1 MEKYNFDEII
11 EREGTNCQKYDN
23 RELIFGKTDVI
34 PMWVADADFKT
45 PDFIVNAVKERAAHE
60 VYGYPLK
67 PESFFESI
75 IGWQKRRHNWDVK
88 RNWIEYSSNVVV
100 GLASVV
106 LSMTKPGDKIV
117 VQPPV
122 YFPFF
127 HVIEGNDRV
136 MVENPLKNEDGRY
149 HFDFDDLVSK
159 IDADTKMLFLCN
171 PHNPGGMVWTKD
183 ELKKLGEICIKNNV
197 IVVSDEIHADL
208 VFKGHEHT
216 PFASLSDAFSQNS
229 ITLMS
234 ASKTFNI
241 AGLSSAYLI
250 IPNKE
255 LRLKYQK
262 LMQATHLSSGNFF
275 GLVAT
280 EAAYTYGDEWVNQL
294 LEYLEGNLD
303 YLMDFME
310 KNLPRIK
317 VMKPEGT
324 FLPWLDMSGLSIDA
338 DKAYKVLIEHGVGLT
353 PGKMFG
359 TGGENF
365 IRLNMACPRT
375 ILETGLER
383 MKQALLFYLS
393 DTFPD

>member
-1 MEKYNFDEII
+1 MKNYNFDEII

-23 RELIFGKTDVI
+23 RELIFGKKDVL

-45 PDFIVNAVKERAAHE
+45 PDFIVEAVKERAAHE
-60 VYGYPLK
+60 IYGYPLK
-67 PESFFESI
+67 PESFYQSI
-75 IGWQKRRHNWDVK
+75 IGWLKRRHGWDID

-127 HVIEGNDRV
+127 HVIEGNERV
-136 MVENPLKNEDGRY
+136 MVENPLKNENGRY
-149 HFDFDDLVSK
+149 RFDFDDLLSK
-159 IDADTKMLFLCN
+159 IDGDTKMLFLCN
-171 PHNPGGMVWTKD
+171 PHNPGGMVWTED
-183 ELKKLGEICIKNNV
+183 ELKKLGEICIENNI

-208 VFKGHEHT
+208 VFKGHKHI
-216 PFASLSDAFSQNS
+216 PFASISEAFAQSS

-250 IPNKE
+250 ISNKDY
-255 LRLKYQK
+255 RLKYQK

-280 EAAYTYGDEWVNQL
+280 EAAYNHGDEWVEQL
-294 LEYLEGNLD
+294 LVYLKGNLD
-303 YLMDFME
+303 YLMDFMTT
-310 KNLPRIK
+310 NLPGVK

-324 FLPWLDMSGLSIDA
+324 YLPWLDMSELSIDA
-338 DKAYKVLIEHGVGLT
+338 DKAYKILIEHGVGLT

-365 IRLNMACPRT
+365 IRLNMACPRSV
-375 ILETGLER
+375 LQEGLER
-383 MKQALLFYLS
+383 MKKALVKY
-393 DTFPD
+393 

>member
-1 MEKYNFDEII
+1 MKNYNFDEII

-23 RELIFGKTDVI
+23 RELIFGKKDVL

-45 PDFIVNAVKERAAHE
+45 PDFIVEAVKERAAHE
-60 VYGYPLK
+60 IYGYPLK
-67 PESFFESI
+67 PESFYQSI
-75 IGWQKRRHNWDVK
+75 IGWLKRRHGWDID

-127 HVIEGNDRV
+127 HVIEGNERV
-136 MVENPLKNEDGRY
+136 MVENPLKNENGRY
-149 HFDFDDLVSK
+149 RFDFDDLLSK
-159 IDADTKMLFLCN
+159 IDGDTKMLFLCN
-171 PHNPGGMVWTKD
+171 PHNPGGMVWTED
-183 ELKKLGEICIKNNV
+183 ELKKLGEICIENNI

-208 VFKGHEHT
+208 VFKGHKHI
-216 PFASLSDAFSQNS
+216 PFASISEAFAQSS

-250 IPNKE
+250 ISNKDY
-255 LRLKYQK
+255 RLKYQK

-275 GLVAT
+275 GLVAS
-280 EAAYTYGDEWVNQL
+280 EAAYNHGDEWVEQL
-294 LEYLEGNLD
+294 LVYLKGNLD
-303 YLMDFME
+303 YLMDFMTT
-310 KNLPRIK
+310 NLPGVK

-324 FLPWLDMSGLSIDA
+324 YLPWLDMSELSIDA
-338 DKAYKVLIEHGVGLT
+338 DKAYKILIEHGVGLT

-365 IRLNMACPRT
+365 IRLNMACPRSV
-375 ILETGLER
+375 LQEGLER
-383 MKQALLFYLS
+383 MKKALVKY
-393 DTFPD
+393 

>member
-1 MEKYNFDEII
+1 
-11 EREGTNCQKYDN
+11 
-23 RELIFGKTDVI
+23 
-34 PMWVADADFKT
+34 MWVADADFKT

-75 IGWQKRRHNWDVK
+75 IGWQKRRHNWDVERK
-88 RNWIEYSSNVVV
+88 WIEYSSNVVV

-127 HVIEGNDRV
+127 HVIEGNSRV
-136 MVENPLKNEDGRY
+136 MVSNPLKNVDGRY

-159 IDADTKMLFLCN
+159 IDADTRMLFLCN
-171 PHNPGGMVWTKD
+171 PHNPGGMVWGED
-183 ELKKLGEICIKNNV
+183 ELKKLGEICVKNDV

-208 VFKGHEHT
+208 VFDGHKHT
-216 PFASLSDAFSQNS
+216 PFASISDEFAQNS

-255 LRLKYQK
+255 LRVEYQK

-280 EAAYTYGDEWVNQL
+280 EAAYTYGDEWVSQL

-303 YLMDFME
+303 YLVDFMDN
-310 KNLPRIK
+310 NLPRIK

-324 FLPWLDMSGLSIDA
+324 YLPWLDMSGLSIDA

-365 IRLNMACPRT
+365 IRLNMACPRSV
-375 ILETGLER
+375 LHEGLDR
-383 MKQALLFYLS
+383 MKSALLSY
-393 DTFPD
+393 

>member
-1 MEKYNFDEII
+1 MEKYNFDEVI

-23 RELIFGKTDVI
+23 RELIFGKKDVI

-45 PDFIVNAVKERAAHE
+45 PDFIVEAVKERAEHE

-67 PESFFESI
+67 PESFYQSI
-75 IGWQKRRHNWDVK
+75 IDWQKRRHNWQVE
-88 RNWIEYSSNVVV
+88 RSWIEYSSNVVV

-127 HVIEGNDRV
+127 HAIEGNDRV
-136 MVENPLKNEDGRY
+136 MVENPLKNVNGRY
-149 HFDFDDLVSK
+149 HFDFDDLLSK
-159 IDADTKMLFLCN
+159 IDRNTKMLFLCN
-171 PHNPGGMVWTKD
+171 PHNPGGMVWTED
-183 ELKKLGEICIKNNV
+183 ELIKLGEICVKNEI

-208 VFKGHEHT
+208 VFNGHKHT
-216 PFASLSDAFSQNS
+216 PFATVSGACAQNS

-255 LRLKYQK
+255 LRLKYQR
-262 LMQATHLSSGNFF
+262 LMHATHLSSGNFF

-280 EAAYTYGDEWVNQL
+280 EAAYTYGDNWVNQL
-294 LEYLEGNLD
+294 NKYLEGNLK
-303 YLMDFME
+303 YLIEFMSA
-310 KNLPRIK
+310 NLPGVT

-324 FLPWLDMSGLSIDA
+324 YLPWLNMAGLSIDA
-338 DKAYKVLIEHGVGLT
+338 NKAYKILIEHGVGLT

-365 IRLNMACPRT
+365 LRLNMACPRSV
-375 ILETGLER
+375 LQEGLEK
-383 MKQALLFYLS
+383 MKKALAGY
-393 DTFPD
+393 